1 MGDISWSHMQQQL
14 TGFIYRRVKDH
25 AVADDITQDVLVK
38 VFSKMTQLQDSKRL
52 PGWIYQIARNSI
64 VDHFRSKSKEV
75 SIFDLDWESDDK
87 SLNACVE
94 TCLNDMLLTLP
105 EPYREALELVE
116 MKNLSQQ
123 ALAEK
128 LGISYSGAKSRVQ
141 RARQMLKEQ
150 MDKNYLIKMD
160 GYGNVVKCENIHP
173 CNCAHD
179 GMN

>member
-1 MGDISWSHMQQQL
+1 MNEISWSQTKRQL
-14 TGFIYRRVKDH
+14 TGFIYKRVKDH

-38 VFSKMTQLQDSKRL
+38 VISKMTQLQDSERL
-52 PGWIYQIARNSI
+52 SGWIFQIARNSI
-64 VDHFRSKSKEV
+64 ADHFRAKSKEISV
-75 SIFDLDWESDDK
+75 SDLDWESDDK
-87 SLNACVE
+87 PLNACVE

-116 MKNLSQQ
+116 MKNLSQH

-150 MDKNYLIKMD
+150 MDKSYLIKMD
-160 GYGNVVKCENIHP
+160 GYGNVVKCENIRP
-173 CNCAHD
+173 CNCNRD
-179 GMN
+179 VMN

>member
-1 MGDISWSHMQQQL
+1 MEEISWSRTQQQL
-14 TGFIYRRVKDH
+14 NGFIYKRVKDH

-38 VFSKMTQLQDSKRL
+38 AFSKMTQLQDSERFS
-52 PGWIYQIARNSI
+52 GWIYQIARNSI
-64 VDHFRSKSKEV
+64 VDHFRAKSKEI
-75 SIFDLDWESDDK
+75 SISDLDWESDDK

-94 TCLNDMLLTLP
+94 TCLKEMLLTLP

-116 MKNLSQQ
+116 MKNFSQQ

-160 GYGNVVKCENIHP
+160 GYGNVVKCENILP
-173 CNCAHD
+173 CNCSD
-179 GMN
+179 DVMS